1 MTVHDPINIFI
12 SLSAFLFAYAE
23 IHFRIGKLVGI
34 LYKKEPEIIFDLP
47 FRSQSGKDI
56 PLFLFIKDAHIFPVK
71 LQEMTIRIKM
81 KDQSTPKIIRKDI
94 NLDLKEKFVSRI
106 FELPSY
112 LFPAEGFY
120 EIDSE
125 LIYQINGKI
134 RNLHQDNYRSISH
147 EPFEIY
153 ISNEALPSFE
163 GWHWGDLH
171 VHSNFTDDQ
180 VEFGAP
186 IEETIHCARSIGL
199 DFVSFTDHS
208 FDFEDVGL
216 NSEPT
221 PQKWEDFSAEI
232 NLQSKKN
239 SDFIL
244 LPGEEVST
252 GNHLNQNV
260 HCLVIGNENFYPGSG
275 DGAKVLFKNKPT
287 IPLTNLVKQV
297 QANETNMII
306 AAAHPGDIP
315 PQSQKIVLNRG
326 CWNDK
331 DLLSNGLDYWQIL
344 NGKLDNFF
352 LHSLQKWKEALLDGY
367 RIGILAGTDAHG
379 NFNSFRQIK
388 TPLIQM
394 TKHRQQL
401 LGLTRSGVFVDG
413 EFNRSNLLNAL
424 KNKQVV
430 ISNGPI
436 ITIEINQDEQRIP
449 IGGKFKLDKPFSIRL
464 RAKSSEEFGKL
475 SRIYLYNGCYRDR
488 KEHRIVIKVGDSV
501 FTHEEIPNLSDKLKK
516 GYIRAEVYTDNGQ
529 WHYFCLTNPVWIE

>member
-112 LFPAEGFY
+112 LLPAEGFY

-125 LIYQINGKI
+125 LIYRINGKI